1 MTQQQTD
8 WVTIAEAATLLG
20 IGERTVWRRIKSA
33 GSDKL
38 TTCHRVD
45 GGHRVT
51 LVQLAAPATAAKAAV
66 AYQEH
71 RTALE
76 VTTSALVAAA
86 QANVDQARQEVRHY
100 KRLGTW
106 AASAAACLAVTTA
119 LLYGTSRAQTAVADE
134 LRVRVAGIEQDKQ
147 RLVGQ
152 LDALQATATQAQND
166 RADASVNALVELLGG
181 TPLARADVC
190 D

>member
-1 MTQQQTD
+1 MTQQTD
-8 WVTIAEAATLLG
+8 WVTIDEAATLLG
-20 IGERTVWRRIKSA
+20 ISARSVWRRIKA
-33 GSDKL
+33 TGSDKL

-76 VTTSALVAAA
+76 VTTSALVDAA
-86 QANVDQARQEVRHY
+86 QANVEQARREVRQY

-106 AASAAACLAVTTA
+106 TASAAVCLAVTTA
-119 LLYGTSRAQTAVADE
+119 LLYGLSREQTAVAVE
-134 LRVRVAGIEQDKQ
+134 LRARVEGIEQDKQ

-152 LDALQATATQAQND
+152 LDALQATATQAHND

>member
-1 MTQQQTD
+1 MTQQPTD

-20 IGERTVWRRIKSA
+20 IAERTVWRRIKST

-76 VTTSALVAAA
+76 VTTSALVSAA
-86 QANVDQARQEVRHY
+86 QANVDQARQEARHY

-134 LRVRVAGIEQDKQ
+134 LRVRASGVEQDKQ
-147 RLVGQ
+147 RLVVQ
-152 LDALQATATQAQND
+152 LDALQATLNQVQDEQATANV
-166 RADASVNALVELLGG
+166 DALIEVLGG
-181 TPLARADVC
+181 TRMAHVDMGG
-190 D
+190 